1 MDKRSIGA
9 GKTQTAH
16 ELHRRIPDSFLYDP
30 ENVGYFLRENL
41 PASTLT
47 ADFQDLPMW
56 RTINQSVLSYMDKVR
71 NLKRGERKN
80 SCSKNQIDRCMEGL
94 SNSVFENRINTDDLT
109 IAAAAKT
116 IATLSDVQ
124 LLSAKC
130 SIVRKTWSN
139 IKLRLRD
146 RVRGESNDNISC

>member
-1 MDKRSIGA
+1 
-9 GKTQTAH
+9 
-16 ELHRRIPDSFLYDP
+16 
-30 ENVGYFLRENL
+30 
-41 PASTLT
+41 
-47 ADFQDLPMW
+47 
-56 RTINQSVLSYMDKVR
+56 
-71 NLKRGERKN
+71 
-80 SCSKNQIDRCMEGL
+80 MEGL